1 MQAKIKRIINMLFY
15 HESWDIMIIKDHGT
29 HLFPDN
35 TLEILNKS
43 AAQQLKKKYTF
54 QADPFLIEKDDKLY
68 VFYEAFSFR
77 NSKGTL
83 RCRILDRELT
93 EIDDVKLEG
102 FDDLRCH
109 LSFPFLINI
118 NNQLF
123 MIPESSERKEVL
135 LFQSVEFPARWKKIK
150 VLLSDTEVTDNI
162 FLSINETCY
171 LLSTTMD
178 NKIIIHSAEHLHGQW
193 QRITPT
199 LKVSNHHHRGA
210 GTPYH
215 VDNKMYFL
223 TQECTPE
230 TYGKSIYIK
239 ELVTLNDI
247 NFDENL
253 IEQINSSINHSD
265 GVHTLNFSNNYI
277 AYDTKINKFSLLAI
291 LKKLSYK
298 FMVKYRNIYLSRQH
312 N

>member
-1 MQAKIKRIINMLFY
+1 MLAKIKRMIKMLFY
-15 HESWDIMIIKDHGT
+15 HESWDIMILKDHGS

-35 TLEILNKS
+35 TLEILSKT

-54 QADPFLIEKDDKLY
+54 QADPFIIEKADKLY

-83 RCRILDRELT
+83 RCRVLDRELT

-102 FDDLRCH
+102 FDDLKCH
-109 LSFPFLINI
+109 LSFPFLIHI
-118 NNQLF
+118 NDQLF
-123 MIPESSERKEVL
+123 MIPESSERKEVI
-135 LFQSVEFPARWKKIK
+135 LFQSVEFPVRWKKIK
-150 VLLSDTEVTDNI
+150 VLISDTEVTDNV
-162 FLSINETCY
+162 FLTINETCY

-178 NKIIIHSAEHLHGQW
+178 NEIIIHSAENIYGQW
-193 QRITPT
+193 QRIAPS

-210 GTPYH
+210 GAPYL

-239 ELVTLNDI
+239 ELVTLSNTI
-247 NFDENL
+247 FDESL
-253 IEQINSSINHSD
+253 IEKINSSINHSD

-277 AYDTKINKFSLLAI
+277 VYDTKINKFSFLSI
-291 LKKLSYK
+291 LKKISYK
-298 FMVKYRNIYLSRQH
+298 CMVRYRNYNLTRLHQ
-312 N
+312 

>member
-15 HESWDIMIIKDHGT
+15 HESWDIMLIKDNGT

-123 MIPESSERKEVL
+123 MIPESSERKEVI
-135 LFQSVEFPARWKKIK
+135 LFQSIEFPARWKQVK
-150 VLLSDTEVTDNI
+150 VLISDIELTDNVFI
-162 FLSINETCY
+162 SINEACY

-178 NKIIIHSAEHLHGQW
+178 NEIIIHSADHIYGQW
-193 QRITPT
+193 QRITPS
-199 LKVSNHHHRGA
+199 LKVSNPHHRGA
-210 GTPYH
+210 GASYQ
-215 VDNKMYFL
+215 VENKMYFL

-239 ELVTLNDI
+239 ELVTLNDA
-247 NFDENL
+247 NFAESL

-277 AYDTKINKFSLLAI
+277 VYDTKINQFSFLSI
-291 LKKLSYK
+291 LKKISYK
-298 FMVKYRNIYLSRQH
+298 CMVRYRNYNLTKRYQ
-312 N
+312 

>member
-1 MQAKIKRIINMLFY
+1 MLAKIKRMIKMLFY
-15 HESWDIMIIKDHGT
+15 HESWDIMILKDHGS

-35 TLEILNKS
+35 TLEILSKTT
-43 AAQQLKKKYTF
+43 AQQLKKKYTF
-54 QADPFLIEKDDKLY
+54 QADPFIVEKADKLY

-83 RCRILDRELT
+83 RCRVLDRELT

-102 FDDLRCH
+102 FDDLKCH
-109 LSFPFLINI
+109 LSFPFLIHI
-118 NNQLF
+118 NDQLF
-123 MIPESSERKEVL
+123 MIPESSERKEVI

-150 VLLSDTEVTDNI
+150 VLISDTEVTDNV
-162 FLSINETCY
+162 FLTINETCY

-178 NKIIIHSAEHLHGQW
+178 NEIIIHSAENIYGQW
-193 QRITPT
+193 QRIAPS

-210 GTPYH
+210 GAPYL

-239 ELVTLNDI
+239 ELVTLSNTV
-247 NFDENL
+247 FDESL
-253 IEQINSSINHSD
+253 IEKINSSINHSD

-277 AYDTKINKFSLLAI
+277 VYDTKINKFSFLSI
-291 LKKLSYK
+291 LKKISYK
-298 FMVKYRNIYLSRQH
+298 CMVRYRNYNLTRLHQ
-312 N
+312 

>member
-1 MQAKIKRIINMLFY
+1 MQTKIKKIIKTFFY
-15 HESWDIMIIKDHGT
+15 HESWDIMILKDHGS

-35 TLEILNKS
+35 TLEILSKTT
-43 AAQQLKKKYTF
+43 AQQLKKKYTF
-54 QADPFLIEKDDKLY
+54 QADPFIVEKADKLY

-83 RCRILDRELT
+83 RCRVLDRELT

-102 FDDLRCH
+102 FDDLKCH
-109 LSFPFLINI
+109 LSFPFLIHI
-118 NNQLF
+118 NDQLF
-123 MIPESSERKEVL
+123 MIPESSERKEVI

-150 VLLSDTEVTDNI
+150 VLISDTELTDNV
-162 FLSINETCY
+162 FLTINETCY

-178 NKIIIHSAEHLHGQW
+178 NEIIIHSAENIFGEW
-193 QRITPT
+193 QRIAPS
-199 LKVSNHHHRGA
+199 LKMSNHHHRGA
-210 GTPYH
+210 GAPYL

-239 ELVTLNDI
+239 ELVALNDTV
-247 NFDENL
+247 FDESL
-253 IEQINSSINHSD
+253 IEKINSSINHSD

-277 AYDTKINKFSLLAI
+277 VYDSKINKFSFLSI
-291 LKKLSYK
+291 LKKISYK
-298 FMVKYRNIYLSRQH
+298 CMVRYRNYNLTRLHQ
-312 N
+312 

>member
-1 MQAKIKRIINMLFY
+1 MQAKMKRIINMLFY

-68 VFYEAFSFR
+68 VFYEALSFR

-83 RCRILDRELT
+83 RCRVLDRELV
-93 EIDDVKLEG
+93 ELEDIRLEG
-102 FDDLRCH
+102 FDDLQCH
-109 LSFPFLINI
+109 LSFPYLIHI
-118 NNQLF
+118 NDQLF
-123 MIPESSERKEVL
+123 MIPESSERKEVI
-135 LFQSVEFPARWKKIK
+135 LFQSTEFPARWKQVK
-150 VLLSDTEVTDNI
+150 VLISDTQLTDNVFI
-162 FLSINETCY
+162 SIN

-178 NKIIIHSAEHLHGQW
+178 NEIIIHSAVHIYGQW
-193 QRITPT
+193 QRITPS
-199 LKVSNHHHRGA
+199 LKVSNPHHRGA
-210 GTPYH
+210 GASYQ
-215 VDNKMYFL
+215 VENKMYFL

-239 ELVTLNDI
+239 ELVTLNDT
-247 NFDENL
+247 NFAETL

-277 AYDTKINKFSLLAI
+277 VYDTKINKFSFLSI
-291 LKKLSYK
+291 LKKISYK
-298 FMVKYRNIYLSRQH
+298 CMVRYRNYYLTKRYQ
-312 N
+312 

>member
-1 MQAKIKRIINMLFY
+1 MQTKIKKIIKTFFY
-15 HESWDIMIIKDHGT
+15 HESWDIMILKNHGS

-35 TLEILNKS
+35 TLEILSKTT
-43 AAQQLKKKYTF
+43 AQQLTKKYTF
-54 QADPFLIEKDDKLY
+54 QADPFIVEKADKLY

-83 RCRILDRELT
+83 RCRVLDRELT

-102 FDDLRCH
+102 FDDLKCH
-109 LSFPFLINI
+109 LSFPFLIHI
-118 NNQLF
+118 NDQLF
-123 MIPESSERKEVL
+123 MIPESSERKEVI
-135 LFQSVEFPARWKKIK
+135 LFQSVEFPVRWKKIK
-150 VLLSDTEVTDNI
+150 VLISDTEVTDNV
-162 FLSINETCY
+162 FLTINETCY

-178 NKIIIHSAEHLHGQW
+178 NEIIIHSAENIFGEW
-193 QRITPT
+193 QRIAPS

-210 GTPYH
+210 GAPYL

-239 ELVTLNDI
+239 ELVTLNDTV
-247 NFDENL
+247 FDESL
-253 IEQINSSINHSD
+253 IEKINSSINHSD

-277 AYDTKINKFSLLAI
+277 VYDSKINKFSLLAI
-291 LKKLSYK
+291 FKKLSYK
-298 FMVKYRNIYLSRQH
+298 FMIKYRNVYLSHRY

>member
-1 MQAKIKRIINMLFY
+1 MQAKMKRIINMLFY

-83 RCRILDRELT
+83 RCRVLDRELT

-123 MIPESSERKEVL
+123 MIPESSERKEVI
-135 LFQSVEFPARWKKIK
+135 LFQSIEFPARWKQVK
-150 VLLSDTEVTDNI
+150 VLISDIELTDNVFI
-162 FLSINETCY
+162 SINEACY

-178 NKIIIHSAEHLHGQW
+178 NEIIIHSADHIYGQW
-193 QRITPT
+193 QRITPS
-199 LKVSNHHHRGA
+199 LKVSNPHHRGA
-210 GTPYH
+210 GASYQ
-215 VDNKMYFL
+215 VENKMYFL

-239 ELVTLNDI
+239 ELVTLNDA

-277 AYDTKINKFSLLAI
+277 VYDTKINQFSFLSI
-291 LKKLSYK
+291 LKKISYK
-298 FMVKYRNIYLSRQH
+298 CMVRYRNYNLTKRYQ
-312 N
+312 

>member
-1 MQAKIKRIINMLFY
+1 MQTKIKKIIKTFFY
-15 HESWDIMIIKDHGT
+15 HESWDIMILKDHGS

-35 TLEILNKS
+35 TLEILSKTT
-43 AAQQLKKKYTF
+43 AQQLKKKYTF
-54 QADPFLIEKDDKLY
+54 QADPFIVEKADKLY

-83 RCRILDRELT
+83 RCRVLDRELT

-102 FDDLRCH
+102 FDDLKCH
-109 LSFPFLINI
+109 LSFPFLIHI
-118 NNQLF
+118 NDQLF
-123 MIPESSERKEVL
+123 MIPESSERKEVI

-150 VLLSDTEVTDNI
+150 VLISDTELTDNV
-162 FLSINETCY
+162 FLTINETCY

-178 NKIIIHSAEHLHGQW
+178 NEIIIHSAENIFGEW
-193 QRITPT
+193 QRIAPS

-210 GTPYH
+210 GAPYL

-239 ELVTLNDI
+239 ELVTLNDTV
-247 NFDENL
+247 FDESL
-253 IEQINSSINHSD
+253 IEKINSSINHSD

-277 AYDTKINKFSLLAI
+277 VYDSKINKFSFLSI
-291 LKKLSYK
+291 LKKISYK
-298 FMVKYRNIYLSRQH
+298 CMVRYRNYNLTRLHQ
-312 N
+312 

>member
-1 MQAKIKRIINMLFY
+1 MQTKIKRIIKMLFY
-15 HESWDIMIIKDHGT
+15 HESWDIMILKDHGS

-35 TLEILNKS
+35 TLEILSKT

-54 QADPFLIEKDDKLY
+54 QADPFIIEKADKLY

-93 EIDDVKLEG
+93 EIDDIKLEG
-102 FDDLRCH
+102 FDDLKCH
-109 LSFPFLINI
+109 LSFPFLIHI
-118 NNQLF
+118 NDQLF
-123 MIPESSERKEVL
+123 MIPESSERKEVI
-135 LFQSVEFPARWKKIK
+135 LFQSVEFPVRWKKIK
-150 VLLSDTEVTDNI
+150 VLISDTEVTDNV
-162 FLSINETCY
+162 FLTINETCY

-178 NKIIIHSAEHLHGQW
+178 NEIIIHSAENIYGQW
-193 QRITPT
+193 QRISPA
-199 LKVSNHHHRGA
+199 LKVSNPHHRGA
-210 GTPYH
+210 GAPYL

-239 ELVTLNDI
+239 ELVTLNDTV
-247 NFDENL
+247 FDESL
-253 IEQINSSINHSD
+253 IEKINSSINHSD

-277 AYDTKINKFSLLAI
+277 VYDTKINKFSFLSI
-291 LKKLSYK
+291 LKKISYK
-298 FMVKYRNIYLSRQH
+298 CMVRYRNYNLTRLHQ
-312 N
+312 

>member
-1 MQAKIKRIINMLFY
+1 MQTKIKKIIKTFFY
-15 HESWDIMIIKDHGT
+15 HESWDIMILKDHGS

-35 TLEILNKS
+35 TLEILSKTT
-43 AAQQLKKKYTF
+43 AQQLKKKYTF
-54 QADPFLIEKDDKLY
+54 QADPFIVEKADKLY

-83 RCRILDRELT
+83 RCRVLDRELT

-102 FDDLRCH
+102 FDDLKCH
-109 LSFPFLINI
+109 LSFPFLIHI
-118 NNQLF
+118 NDQLF
-123 MIPESSERKEVL
+123 MIPESSERKEVI

-150 VLLSDTEVTDNI
+150 VLISDTELTDNV
-162 FLSINETCY
+162 FLTINETCY

-178 NKIIIHSAEHLHGQW
+178 NEITIHSAENIFGEW
-193 QRITPT
+193 QRIAPS

-210 GTPYH
+210 GAPYL

-239 ELVTLNDI
+239 ELVTLNDTV
-247 NFDENL
+247 FDENL
-253 IEQINSSINHSD
+253 IEKINSSINHSD

-277 AYDTKINKFSLLAI
+277 VYDSKINKFSLLAI
-291 LKKLSYK
+291 FKKLSYK
-298 FMVKYRNIYLSRQH
+298 FMIKYRNVYLSHRY

>member
-1 MQAKIKRIINMLFY
+1 MLFY
-15 HESWDIMIIKDHGT
+15 HESWDIMLIKDNGT

-123 MIPESSERKEVL
+123 MIPESSERKEVI
-135 LFQSVEFPARWKKIK
+135 LFQSIEFPARWKQVK
-150 VLLSDTEVTDNI
+150 VLISDIELTDNVFI
-162 FLSINETCY
+162 SINEACY

-178 NKIIIHSAEHLHGQW
+178 NEIIIHSADHIYGQW
-193 QRITPT
+193 QRITPS
-199 LKVSNHHHRGA
+199 LKVSNPHHRGA
-210 GTPYH
+210 GASYQ
-215 VDNKMYFL
+215 VENKMYFL

-239 ELVTLNDI
+239 ELVTLNDA

-277 AYDTKINKFSLLAI
+277 VYDTKINQFSFLSI
-291 LKKLSYK
+291 LKKISYK
-298 FMVKYRNIYLSRQH
+298 CMVRYRNYNLTKRYQ
-312 N
+312 

>member
-1 MQAKIKRIINMLFY
+1 MQAKLKRIINMLFY
-15 HESWDIMIIKDHGT
+15 HESWDIMIVKDHDS

-35 TLEILNKS
+35 TLEILSNS
-43 AAQQLKKKYTF
+43 VAQQLEKKFTF

-83 RCRILDRELT
+83 RCRILDRELV
-93 EIDDVKLEG
+93 ELDDIRLEG
-102 FDDLRCH
+102 FDDLMCH
-109 LSFPFLINI
+109 LSFPYLIHI
-118 NNQLF
+118 NDQLF
-123 MIPESSERKEVL
+123 MIPESSERKEVI
-135 LFQSVEFPARWKKIK
+135 LFKSIEFPARWKQVK
-150 VLLSDTEVTDNI
+150 VLISDTELTDNI
-162 FLSINETCY
+162 FISVNETCY

-178 NKIIIHSAEHLHGQW
+178 NEIIIHSADHLYGQW
-193 QRITPT
+193 QRINPA

-210 GTPYH
+210 GAPYH
-215 VDNKMYFL
+215 VDNRIFFL

-239 ELVTLNDI
+239 ELVTLNDA

-277 AYDTKINKFSLLAI
+277 VYDTKINKFSFLSI
-291 LKKLSYK
+291 LKKISYK
-298 FMVKYRNIYLSRQH
+298 CMVRYRNYYLTKRYQ
-312 N
+312 

>member
-1 MQAKIKRIINMLFY
+1 MQAKMKRIINMLFY

-109 LSFPFLINI
+109 LSFPFLIYI

-123 MIPESSERKEVL
+123 MIPESSERKEVI
-135 LFQSVEFPARWKKIK
+135 LFQSIEFPARWKQVK
-150 VLLSDTEVTDNI
+150 VLISDIELTDNVFI
-162 FLSINETCY
+162 SINEACY

-178 NKIIIHSAEHLHGQW
+178 NEIIIHSADHIYGQW
-193 QRITPT
+193 QRITPS
-199 LKVSNHHHRGA
+199 LKVSNPHHRGA
-210 GTPYH
+210 GASYQ
-215 VDNKMYFL
+215 VENKMYFL

-239 ELVTLNDI
+239 ELVTLNDA

-277 AYDTKINKFSLLAI
+277 VYDTKINQFSFLSI
-291 LKKLSYK
+291 LKKISYK
-298 FMVKYRNIYLSRQH
+298 CMVRYRNYNLTKRYQ
-312 N
+312 

>member
-1 MQAKIKRIINMLFY
+1 MLAKIKRMIKMLFY
-15 HESWDIMIIKDHGT
+15 HESWDIMILKDHGS

-35 TLEILNKS
+35 TLEILSKT

-54 QADPFLIEKDDKLY
+54 QADPFIIEKADKLY
-68 VFYEAFSFR
+68 VFYEAFNFR

-83 RCRILDRELT
+83 RCRVLDRELT

-102 FDDLRCH
+102 FDDLKCH
-109 LSFPFLINI
+109 LSFPFLFHIDDR
-118 NNQLF
+118 LF
-123 MIPESSERKEVL
+123 MIPESSERKEVI
-135 LFQSVEFPARWKKIK
+135 LFQSVEFPVRWKKIK
-150 VLLSDTEVTDNI
+150 VLISDTEVTDNV
-162 FLSINETCY
+162 FLTINETCY

-178 NKIIIHSAEHLHGQW
+178 NEIIIHSAENIYGQW
-193 QRITPT
+193 QRIAPS

-210 GTPYH
+210 GAPYL

-239 ELVTLNDI
+239 ELVTLSNTV
-247 NFDENL
+247 FDESL
-253 IEQINSSINHSD
+253 IEKINSSINHSD

-277 AYDTKINKFSLLAI
+277 VYDTKINKFSFLSI
-291 LKKLSYK
+291 LKKISYK
-298 FMVKYRNIYLSRQH
+298 CMVRYRNYNLTRLHQ
-312 N
+312 

>member
-1 MQAKIKRIINMLFY
+1 MQTKIKKIIKTFFY
-15 HESWDIMIIKDHGT
+15 HESWDIMILKDHGS

-35 TLEILNKS
+35 TLEILSKTT
-43 AAQQLKKKYTF
+43 AQQLKKKYTF
-54 QADPFLIEKDDKLY
+54 QADPFIVEKADKLY

-83 RCRILDRELT
+83 RCRVLDRELT

-102 FDDLRCH
+102 FDDLKCH
-109 LSFPFLINI
+109 LSFPFLIHI
-118 NNQLF
+118 NDQLF
-123 MIPESSERKEVL
+123 MIPESSERKEVI

-150 VLLSDTEVTDNI
+150 VLISDTELTDNV
-162 FLSINETCY
+162 FLTLNETCY

-178 NKIIIHSAEHLHGQW
+178 NEIIIHSAENIFGEW
-193 QRITPT
+193 QRIAPS
-199 LKVSNHHHRGA
+199 LKMSNHHHRGA
-210 GTPYH
+210 GAPYL

-239 ELVTLNDI
+239 ELVTLNDTV
-247 NFDENL
+247 FDESL
-253 IEQINSSINHSD
+253 IEKINSSINHSD

-277 AYDTKINKFSLLAI
+277 VYDSKINKFSLLAI
-291 LKKLSYK
+291 FKKLSYK
-298 FMVKYRNIYLSRQH
+298 FMIKYRNVYLSHRY

>member
-1 MQAKIKRIINMLFY
+1 MQTKIKKIIKTFFY
-15 HESWDIMIIKDHGT
+15 HESWDIMILKDHGS

-35 TLEILNKS
+35 TLEILSKTT
-43 AAQQLKKKYTF
+43 AQQLKKKYTF
-54 QADPFLIEKDDKLY
+54 QADPFIVEKADKLY

-77 NSKGTL
+77 NSKGAL
-83 RCRILDRELT
+83 RCRVLDRELT

-102 FDDLRCH
+102 FDDLKCH
-109 LSFPFLINI
+109 LSFPFLIHI
-118 NNQLF
+118 NDQLF
-123 MIPESSERKEVL
+123 MIPESSERKEVI

-150 VLLSDTEVTDNI
+150 VLISDTELTDNV
-162 FLSINETCY
+162 FLTINETCY

-178 NKIIIHSAEHLHGQW
+178 NEIIIHSAENIFGEW
-193 QRITPT
+193 QRIAPS

-210 GTPYH
+210 GAPYL

-239 ELVTLNDI
+239 ELVTLNDTV
-247 NFDENL
+247 FDESL
-253 IEQINSSINHSD
+253 IEKINSSINHSD

-277 AYDTKINKFSLLAI
+277 VYDSKINKFSFLSI
-291 LKKLSYK
+291 LKKISYK
-298 FMVKYRNIYLSRQH
+298 CMVRYRNYNLTRLHQ
-312 N
+312 

>member
-1 MQAKIKRIINMLFY
+1 MQTKIKKIIKTFFY
-15 HESWDIMIIKDHGT
+15 HESWDIMILKDHGS

-35 TLEILNKS
+35 TLEILSKTT
-43 AAQQLKKKYTF
+43 AQQLKKKYTF
-54 QADPFLIEKDDKLY
+54 QADPFIVEKADKLY

-83 RCRILDRELT
+83 RCRVLDRELT

-102 FDDLRCH
+102 FDDLKCH
-109 LSFPFLINI
+109 LSFPFLIHI
-118 NNQLF
+118 NDQLF
-123 MIPESSERKEVL
+123 MIPESSERKEVI
-135 LFQSVEFPARWKKIK
+135 LFQSVEFPVRWKKIK
-150 VLLSDTEVTDNI
+150 VLISDTEVTDNV
-162 FLSINETCY
+162 FLTINETCY

-178 NKIIIHSAEHLHGQW
+178 NEIIIHSAENIFGEW
-193 QRITPT
+193 QRIAPS

-210 GTPYH
+210 GAPYL

-239 ELVTLNDI
+239 ELVTLNDTV
-247 NFDENL
+247 FDESL
-253 IEQINSSINHSD
+253 IEEINSSINHSD

-277 AYDTKINKFSLLAI
+277 VYDSKINKFSLLAI
-291 LKKLSYK
+291 FKKLSYK
-298 FMVKYRNIYLSRQH
+298 FMIKYRNVYLSHRY

>member
-135 LFQSVEFPARWKKIK
+135 LFQSVEFPARWKQVK
-150 VLLSDTEVTDNI
+150 VLISDIELTDNVFI
-162 FLSINETCY
+162 SINEACY

-178 NKIIIHSAEHLHGQW
+178 NEIIIHSADHIYGQW
-193 QRITPT
+193 LRITPS
-199 LKVSNHHHRGA
+199 LKVSNPHHRGA
-210 GTPYH
+210 GASYQ
-215 VDNKMYFL
+215 VENKMYFL

-239 ELVTLNDI
+239 ELVTLNDA

-277 AYDTKINKFSLLAI
+277 VYDTKINQFSFLSI
-291 LKKLSYK
+291 LKKISYK
-298 FMVKYRNIYLSRQH
+298 CMVRYRNYNLTKRYQ
-312 N
+312 

>member
-1 MQAKIKRIINMLFY
+1 MQTKIKKIIKTFFY
-15 HESWDIMIIKDHGT
+15 HESWDIMILKDHGS

-35 TLEILNKS
+35 TLEILSKTT
-43 AAQQLKKKYTF
+43 AQQLKKKYTF
-54 QADPFLIEKDDKLY
+54 QADPFIVEKADKLY

-83 RCRILDRELT
+83 RCRVLDRELT

-102 FDDLRCH
+102 FDDLKCH
-109 LSFPFLINI
+109 LSFPFLIHI
-118 NNQLF
+118 NDQLF
-123 MIPESSERKEVL
+123 MIPESSERKEVI
-135 LFQSVEFPARWKKIK
+135 LFQSVEFPVRWKKIK
-150 VLLSDTEVTDNI
+150 VLISDTEVTDNV
-162 FLSINETCY
+162 FLTINETCY

-178 NKIIIHSAEHLHGQW
+178 NEIIIHSAENIFGEW
-193 QRITPT
+193 QRIAPS

-210 GTPYH
+210 GAPYS

-239 ELVTLNDI
+239 ELVTLNDTV
-247 NFDENL
+247 FDESL
-253 IEQINSSINHSD
+253 IEKINSSINHSD

-277 AYDTKINKFSLLAI
+277 VYDSKINKFSFLSI
-291 LKKLSYK
+291 LKKISYK
-298 FMVKYRNIYLSRQH
+298 CMVRYRNYNLTRLHQ
-312 N
+312 

>member
-1 MQAKIKRIINMLFY
+1 MLAKIKRMIKMLFY
-15 HESWDIMIIKDHGT
+15 HESWDIMILKDHGS

-35 TLEILNKS
+35 TLEILSKT

-54 QADPFLIEKDDKLY
+54 QADPFIIEKADKLY

-83 RCRILDRELT
+83 RCRVLDRELT

-102 FDDLRCH
+102 FDDLKCH
-109 LSFPFLINI
+109 LSFPFLIHI
-118 NNQLF
+118 NDQLF
-123 MIPESSERKEVL
+123 MIPESSERKEVI
-135 LFQSVEFPARWKKIK
+135 LFQSVEFPVRWKKIK
-150 VLLSDTEVTDNI
+150 VLISDTEVTDNV
-162 FLSINETCY
+162 FLTINETCY

-178 NKIIIHSAEHLHGQW
+178 NEIIIHSAENIYGQW
-193 QRITPT
+193 QRIAPS

-210 GTPYH
+210 GAPYL

-239 ELVTLNDI
+239 ELVTLSNTV
-247 NFDENL
+247 FDESL
-253 IEQINSSINHSD
+253 IEKINSSINHSD

-277 AYDTKINKFSLLAI
+277 VYDTKINKFSFLSI
-291 LKKLSYK
+291 LKKISYK
-298 FMVKYRNIYLSRQH
+298 CMVRYRNYNLTRLHQ
-312 N
+312 

>member
-1 MQAKIKRIINMLFY
+1 MQTKIKKIIKTFFY
-15 HESWDIMIIKDHGT
+15 HESWDIMILKDHGS

-35 TLEILNKS
+35 TLEILSKTT
-43 AAQQLKKKYTF
+43 AQQLKKKYTF
-54 QADPFLIEKDDKLY
+54 QADPFIVEKADKLY

-83 RCRILDRELT
+83 RCRVLDRELT

-102 FDDLRCH
+102 FDDLKCH
-109 LSFPFLINI
+109 LSFPFLIHI
-118 NNQLF
+118 NDQLF
-123 MIPESSERKEVL
+123 MIPESSERKEVI

-150 VLLSDTEVTDNI
+150 VLISDTELTDNV
-162 FLSINETCY
+162 FLTINETCY

-178 NKIIIHSAEHLHGQW
+178 NEIIIHSAENIFGEW
-193 QRITPT
+193 QRIAPS

-210 GTPYH
+210 GAPYL

-239 ELVTLNDI
+239 ELVTLNDTV
-247 NFDENL
+247 FDENL
-253 IEQINSSINHSD
+253 IEKINSSINHSD

-277 AYDTKINKFSLLAI
+277 VYDSKINKFSLLAI
-291 LKKLSYK
+291 FKKLSYK
-298 FMVKYRNIYLSRQH
+298 FMIKYRNVYLSHRY